1 MAMVGIPPRIPHQT
15 SDYSVIHG
23 LRAAVEA
30 ISEPTEQQKEHLVQ
44 GKLSSKNFLN
54 KGRVICIT
62 SARDDASMKSLED
75 IFHTVIVQQ
84 NALSAAHKSDL
95 MPIDYCHL
103 VIINLYPSNMESM
116 VNDRAQQEVILLFLF
131 SRKIAWCICLLPD
144 HADTV
149 NGNSFG
155 EGVRNFQ
162 QTHPSDPIPL
172 RSRQHNSHIHPDE
185 RRTKCQLQCE
195 L

>member
-1 MAMVGIPPRIPHQT
+1 MVGIPPRMPPQS

-30 ISEPTEQQKEHLVQ
+30 ISEPTEQQKELLLQ
-44 GKLSSKNFLN
+44 AKLNSKNFVN

-84 NALSAAHKSDL
+84 NALSAAHKDL

-116 VNDRAQQEVILLFLF
+116 VNDRGQQEVSSLRPKRSSSID
-131 SRKIAWCICLLPD
+131 KK
-144 HADTV
+144 
-149 NGNSFG
+149 NSSCNRF
-155 EGVRNFQ
+155 RLYYQ
-162 QTHPSDPIPL
+162 LKSIPSKRPTYPA
-172 RSRQHNSHIHPDE
+172 N
-185 RRTKCQLQCE
+185 
-195 L
+195 

>member
-1 MAMVGIPPRIPHQT
+1 MAVEAFMEFYFFFKCLNKCFPMKVLNAMAMVGIPPRIPPQS

-30 ISEPTEQQKEHLVQ
+30 ISEPTEQQKELLLQ
-44 GKLSSKNFLN
+44 AKLNSKSFAN

-84 NALSAAHKSDL
+84 NALSAAHKDL
-95 MPIDYCHL
+95 MPIDCCHL

-116 VNDRAQQEVILLFLF
+116 VNDRGQQEV
-131 SRKIAWCICLLPD
+131 
-144 HADTV
+144 
-149 NGNSFG
+149 SF
-155 EGVRNFQ
+155 V
-162 QTHPSDPIPL
+162 
-172 RSRQHNSHIHPDE
+172 
-185 RRTKCQLQCE
+185 
-195 L
+195 